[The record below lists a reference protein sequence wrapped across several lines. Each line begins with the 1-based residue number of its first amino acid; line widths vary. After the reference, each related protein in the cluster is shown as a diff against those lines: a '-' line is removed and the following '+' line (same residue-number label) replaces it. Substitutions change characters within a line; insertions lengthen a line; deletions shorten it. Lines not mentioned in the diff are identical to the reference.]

1 MRWLDNGV
9 AVLVTA
15 TVKDTG
21 GQQAN
26 RSASLQSAE
35 QSAQHIDDEYGGHPE
50 LRTRVSA
57 YELRIDDAE
66 DDRDPKEIERE
77 KYGADVDKA
86 NLSLFGSA
94 SAPGAAA
101 ASAADTDDEPV
112 AEAVA
117 SVDEADAFNA
127 AVEAIDEA
135 PATFAAHAA
144 AFHESPITPELSALE
159 IVPLDGIREK
169 KVKEIA
175 LEVPYPRMSEDTVR
189 KIREIVEEHAGEIPV
204 TVTIVELPDEVAAS
218 AGTSRLR
225 VKVNHHFR
233 VAPGQA
239 LNEKLL
245 GVHANPRYVF

>member
-15 TVKDTG
+15 MVKDTG

-35 QSAQHIDDEYGGHPE
+35 QSALHIDDEYGGHPE
-50 LRTRVSA
+50 ARTRISA
-57 YELRIDDAE
+57 YEVRIEDAE

-77 KYGADVDKA
+77 KYGADVAKA
-86 NLSLFGSA
+86 NFSLFGG
-94 SAPGAAA
+94 APTATIAEPAAA
-101 ASAADTDDEPV
+101 LGPADVAPLDE
-112 AEAVA
+112 E
-117 SVDEADAFNA
+117 DAFNA
-127 AVEAIDEA
+127 AVEQLTDE
-135 PATFAAHAA
+135 PAVASSFAAHAA
-144 AFHESPITPELSALE
+144 AFHESPVTPELSALE
-159 IVPLDGIREK
+159 IVQLDGIRDK

-189 KIREIVEEHAGEIPV
+189 KIREIVEEHLGEIPV
-204 TVTIVELPDEVAAS
+204 TVTIVELPAEVAES
-218 AGTSRLR
+218 AGSTHLR

-233 VAPGQA
+233 VAPGES
-239 LNEKLL
+239 LNAKLL